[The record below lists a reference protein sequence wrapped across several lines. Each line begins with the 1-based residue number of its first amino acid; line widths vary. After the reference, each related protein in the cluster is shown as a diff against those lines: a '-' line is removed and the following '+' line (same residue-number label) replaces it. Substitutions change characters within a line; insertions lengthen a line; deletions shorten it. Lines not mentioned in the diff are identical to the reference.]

1 MLLGPVLYAMIFIGV
16 LMIVEGI
23 YLLVFGKSISREK
36 GVNRRLRL
44 LEQGADREEVLV
56 KLRKEHERHESAR
69 EIPLLSIV
77 FAKASQANIPL
88 APTTIILMML
98 AIATAG
104 FVIFSLGT
112 SASLLVRLVVAL
124 VLGYLAVFLWLRN
137 KAKRRLQMFEEQL
150 PDAIDLIVRSLR
162 IGHPFSAAVNIVA
175 QEMADPL
182 GTEFGIIADEST
194 YGMPVTESLDRMANR
209 ILVPDLR
216 FLAVAVTIQ
225 SQSGGN
231 LAEILNGLSE
241 VVRARFKLF
250 RKVSAITAEAKW
262 SGWFLSVF
270 PVIAF
275 LLVQFVSPDYYDKV
289 ADHPMFVPGTLAV
302 GILIVINVFFMRWMV
317 NIKV

>member
-1 MLLGPVLYAMIFIGV
+1 MLGPILYAMIFIGV

-36 GVNRRLRL
+36 QVNRRLRL
-44 LEQGADREEVLV
+44 LEKGADREEVLI
-56 KLRKEHERHESAR
+56 KLRKEQERHANAR
-69 EIPLLSIV
+69 EIPLLSVV
-77 FAKASQANIPL
+77 FTKAAQANIAL

-104 FVIFSLGT
+104 FVIFSIGT
-112 SASLLVRLVVAL
+112 GASLLVRVVVAL

-175 QEMADPL
+175 QEMPDPL

-194 YGMPVTESLDRMANR
+194 YGMPVTESLDRMADR
-209 ILVPDLR
+209 IEVPDLR

-250 RKVSAITAEAKW
+250 RKVAAITAEAKW

-275 LLVQFVSPDYYDKV
+275 LLVQMVSPDYYDKV
-289 ADHPMFVPGTLAV
+289 ADHPLFVPGTIAV
-302 GILIVINVFFMRWMV
+302 AVLIIVNVIFMRWMV

>member
-1 MLLGPVLYAMIFIGV
+1 MLGPILYAMIFIGV

-36 GVNRRLRL
+36 QVNRRLRL
-44 LEQGADREEVLV
+44 LEKGADREEVLI
-56 KLRKEHERHESAR
+56 KLRKEQERHANAR
-69 EIPLLSIV
+69 EIPLLSVV
-77 FAKASQANIPL
+77 FTKAAQANISL

-104 FVIFSLGT
+104 FVIFSIGT
-112 SASLLVRLVVAL
+112 GASLLVRVVVAL

-175 QEMADPL
+175 QEMPDPL

-194 YGMPVTESLDRMANR
+194 YGMPVTESLDRMADR
-209 ILVPDLR
+209 IEVPDLR

-250 RKVSAITAEAKW
+250 RKVAAITAEAKW

-275 LLVQFVSPDYYDKV
+275 LLVQMVSPDYYDKV
-289 ADHPMFVPGTLAV
+289 ADHPLFVPGTIAV
-302 GILIVINVFFMRWMV
+302 AVLIIVNVIFMRWMV

>member
-1 MLLGPVLYAMIFIGV
+1 MLGPILYAMIFIGV
-16 LMIVEGI
+16 LMIVEGV

-56 KLRKEHERHESAR
+56 KLRKEQERHTSAR

-77 FAKASQANIPL
+77 FSKAAQANIPIS
-88 APTTIILMML
+88 PT
-98 AIATAG
+98 AIVLIMIVIAVAG
-104 FVIFSLGT
+104 FMFFSVAT
-112 SASLLVRLVVAL
+112 NASLLVRIVVAI

-137 KAKRRLQMFEEQL
+137 KAKRRLRMFEEQL
-150 PDAIDLIVRSLR
+150 PDAVDLIVRSLR

-194 YGMPVTESLDRMANR
+194 YGMPITESLDRMASR
-209 ILVPDLR
+209 IEVPDLR

-225 SQSGGN
+225 TQSGGN

-250 RKVSAITAEAKW
+250 RKVAAITAEAKW

-275 LLVQFVSPDYYDKV
+275 LLVQLVSPDYYDRV
-289 ADHPMFVPGTLAV
+289 SDHALFVPGTIAV
-302 GILIVINVFFMRWMV
+302 VVLIVINVFFMRWMV